1 MFGYTKCSHKFYLKS
16 LILTVVLLLS
26 GVSVYAWD
34 RNPLVQTY
42 NIYNGLSDDTV
53 NDILCDKKGFV
64 WLATHKGL
72 DRYDGY
78 HIRHVPVNDPRSLC
92 EDADGNIWLGT
103 YDGVYK
109 YDVATEKISQ
119 VDMPSFMH
127 ESLQY
132 LVSSYKDKV
141 IVQCGAE
148 YCLQFDAKSQECL
161 DVLQALASTVSET
174 GELYYI
180 SPEGAL
186 MVSAEE
192 QHANTVLTSERN
204 EEFIEVSRLYK
215 VGDYLYLCTDQ
226 QRSYV
231 FNLISRSVSVSD
243 RKVYDVLRR
252 SNGEVW
258 ISYVGGIS
266 VVDNNQ
272 QEIGS
277 YYSDHRSEF
286 HLPESIR
293 TLYEDYQG
301 GVWAGTYYSGVIH
314 LVDNLAEVKTYVPSF
329 AEQHFWPRNIVES
342 RDGYLWVSTSSTGL
356 YKLDPRTGSF
366 VKTHLPEETGLN
378 EHISAAAIVGDE
390 LLLGNRVGTFL
401 YDYRTGRVRP
411 LASGMGGSRAFLLDN
426 DGVLWVSFDNG
437 IYRRDKDGS
446 FHQICDDS
454 YSSIIKDREGRVW
467 ATSFFYG
474 VLKYTQEGGVQCYNV
489 SNGKSCSQK
498 ISSIVQDEFGKIWA
512 GTYGNGLLLYSEKE
526 DRFISA
532 SDLGAPML
540 PVFKI
545 LPDADGKFWITMS
558 QSMILFD
565 PVTRKSVSYSQFD
578 GLPISS
584 FNYAAGILASDGK
597 LYFGSRDMVLSF
609 SPSYKEL
616 TPKHIRPLFVAF
628 RPLGGAGYR
637 TSSQNFW
644 SVSDA
649 HLDLANGCNS
659 FEFEVSDMNY
669 SLPRNSYL
677 YYRLEGLSSKW
688 IPVED
693 GRISFINLPV
703 GKYTLTI
710 RAQNVSGV
718 FYPTENSVTFRV
730 RPPFMLSVFMIV
742 LYVLVLGV
750 AVYCIVAYYKR
761 KALRDARVK
770 AMTESLIRE
779 SETEKKLYASKIEFI
794 TNIAHEIKTP
804 LSLIK
809 LPAESLARKF
819 RSFSDKSVVED
830 VEIIYK
836 NSEKL
841 NHLLVELLN
850 IREFDSVNYNLNV
863 EECNVSKA
871 ISGVF
876 QRFEGA
882 ARKAGVKFTLEME
895 EDQLK
900 TSLDRMHF
908 DKVLTNMFSNAIK
921 YSDSWVAVKVSKTES
936 SFTVVVENDGTIVPL
951 DMREKIFHPLV
962 RYVSGNLNV
971 PGTGLG
977 LSISRKLAVLMG
989 GNLYMDEELSVNR
1002 FIFAMPLV
1010 YVPPQMDVVRNS
1022 QQEEIEM
1029 ISERKTIMVVEDND
1043 DMADYIAR
1051 KFRSLYKVVRLEDG
1065 KGALDYLGTGKLPSV
1080 IITDLMMPNMDGF
1093 ELCKEIKKNKK
1104 TMNIPIVVVSA
1115 MPEKDAKIQSLE
1127 NGADAYL
1134 EKPFT
1139 FELLQTTLNG
1149 LLTNKE
1155 RIQSYYSSYPII
1167 GIDSVRLS
1175 APDMRFLQKIQEH
1188 IMANLSNTALR
1199 VDDLAVVA
1207 NMSKSNLLKKM
1218 KTLVKMTPAEYI
1230 LKIRLKKSQELLLS
1244 GEYSVSEISSMVG
1257 FSSPSYF
1264 SQAFTREYAVYPKQ
1278 YRENMQK

>member
-1 MFGYTKCSHKFYLKS
+1 MLGHTIYSYESHLKS
-16 LILTVVLLLS
+16 LLLTVILVLT
-26 GVSVYAWD
+26 GINGHAWD

-53 NDILCDKKGFV
+53 NDVLCDGKGFV

-78 HIRHVPVNDPRSLC
+78 HIRHIPVNDPRSLC

-103 YDGVYK
+103 YDGIYK
-109 YDVATEKISQ
+109 YDVAAEKLGQIGLPPL
-119 VDMPSFMH
+119 VC
-127 ESLQY
+127 ESLPY
-132 LVSSYKDKV
+132 LVSSHKDKV
-141 IVQCGAE
+141 FVQCGTE
-148 YCLQFDAKSQECL
+148 YCLEFDAKSQECL
-161 DVLQALASTVSET
+161 KVQPAVASVVSET

-186 MVSAEE
+186 MVSAGG
-192 QHANTVLTSERN
+192 QYANTVLTSERN
-204 EEFIEVSRLYK
+204 EEFLEVSRLYH

-226 QRSYV
+226 QRFYV
-231 FNLISRSVSVSD
+231 FNMISKSVSVGS
-243 RKVYDVLRR
+243 RKVYDVMRR
-252 SNGEVW
+252 DNGEIW
-258 ISYVGGIS
+258 ISYVGSIAI
-266 VVDNNQ
+266 VDNDL
-272 QEIGS
+272 QETGS
-277 YYSDHRSEF
+277 YHIDHRDDFS
-286 HLPESIR
+286 LPESIR
-293 TLYEDYQG
+293 TLAEDYQG

-314 LVDNLAEVKTYVPSF
+314 LVDNVAEVKTYVPSV
-329 AEQHFWPRNIVES
+329 AEQHFWPRNIVEDS
-342 RDGYLWVSTSSTGL
+342 DGNLWVSTSSTGL
-356 YKLDPRTGSF
+356 YRLDPRSGRF
-366 VKTHLPEETGLN
+366 EKTFLPEETGLN

-390 LLLGNRVGTFL
+390 LLLGNRKGTCL
-401 YDYRTGRVRP
+401 YDCKTGRIRP
-411 LASGMGGSRAFLLDN
+411 LASGMGGSRAFLLDS

-437 IYRRDKDGS
+437 IYRRDPDGR
-446 FHQICDDS
+446 FHQICEDS

-474 VLKYTQEGGVQCYNV
+474 ILRYTQDGGVQCYNL

-498 ISSIVQDEFGKIWA
+498 ISSIVQDEAGRIWA
-512 GTYGNGLLLYSEKE
+512 GTYGDGLLLYHEKE
-526 DRFISA
+526 DRFVSA

-540 PVFKI
+540 PIFKI
-545 LPDADGKFWITMS
+545 LPDGDGNFWITTS
-558 QSMILFD
+558 QSIILFD
-565 PVTRKSVSYSQFD
+565 PVTRRTVSYSQFD

-584 FNYAAGILASDGK
+584 FNYAAGLLASDGK

-628 RPLGGAGYR
+628 RPLGAGYR

-761 KALRDARVK
+761 KALRDARTK

-841 NHLLVELLN
+841 NYLLVELLN

-1051 KFRSLYKVVRLEDG
+1051 KFRALYKVVRVEDG
-1065 KGALDYLGTGKLPSV
+1065 KAALDYLETGKLPSV

-1093 ELCKEIKKNKK
+1093 ELCKVLKKNKK

-1115 MPEKDAKIQSLE
+1115 MPERDAKIQSIE

-1167 GIDSVRLS
+1167 GVDSTRLS

-1199 VDDLAVVA
+1199 VDDLAAVS

-1218 KTLVKMTPAEYI
+1218 KSLVAMTPAEYI

-1244 GEYSVSEISSMVG
+1244 GEYSVSEISAMVG

-1264 SQAFTREYAVYPKQ
+1264 SQAFTREFGLYPKH
-1278 YRENMQK
+1278 YRDNVKK

>member
-1 MFGYTKCSHKFYLKS
+1 MF
-16 LILTVVLLLS
+16 
-26 GVSVYAWD
+26 
-34 RNPLVQTY
+34 
-42 NIYNGLSDDTV
+42 
-53 NDILCDKKGFV
+53 
-64 WLATHKGL
+64 
-72 DRYDGY
+72 
-78 HIRHVPVNDPRSLC
+78 
-92 EDADGNIWLGT
+92 
-103 YDGVYK
+103 
-109 YDVATEKISQ
+109 
-119 VDMPSFMH
+119 
-127 ESLQY
+127 
-132 LVSSYKDKV
+132 
-141 IVQCGAE
+141 VQCGPE
-148 YCLQFDAKSQECL
+148 YCLKFDAGSQECL
-161 DVLQALASTVSET
+161 EVSHAIASVVSGT

-180 SPEGAL
+180 SPEGSL
-186 MVSAEE
+186 MVSAEGA
-192 QHANTVLTSERN
+192 HSNTVLTSEWT
-204 EEFIEVSRLYK
+204 EEFLDVSRIHH
-215 VGDYLYLCTDQ
+215 VGDYLYLCTDRQ
-226 QRSYV
+226 CSYV
-231 FNLISRSVSVSD
+231 FSLTSRSVAVSD

-252 SNGEVW
+252 VNGEVW

-266 VVDNNQ
+266 IMDSNFR
-272 QEIGS
+272 EIGS
-277 YYSDHRSEF
+277 YHSDPKSGFR
-286 HLPESIR
+286 LPESIR
-293 TLYEDYQG
+293 TLAEDYQG
-301 GVWAGTYYSGVIH
+301 GIWAGTYYSGVMH
-314 LVDNLAEVKTYVPSF
+314 LVDNAAGVKTYVPSMP
-329 AEQHFWPRNIVES
+329 EQHFWPRNIVE
-342 RDGYLWVSTSSTGL
+342 DGDGCLWVSTANTGL
-356 YKLDPRTGSF
+356 YRLDPRSGRF
-366 VKTHLPEETGLN
+366 EKAVLPEETGLN

-390 LLLGNRVGTFL
+390 LLLGNRKGTYL
-401 YDYRTGRVRP
+401 YDYRSGRVRP
-411 LASGMGGSRAFLLDN
+411 LAAGMAGSRAFFLDS
-426 DGVLWVSFDNG
+426 DGELVVSFDNG
-437 IYRRDKDGS
+437 IYRRDKDGRY
-446 FHQICDDS
+446 HQICEDS
-454 YSSIIKDREGRVW
+454 YSSIIKDGEGRVW

-474 VLKYTQEGGVQCYNV
+474 VLKYTRDGGAQCYNV
-489 SNGKSCSQK
+489 SNGRSCSQK
-498 ISSIVQDEFGKIWA
+498 ISSIVQDKAGRIWA
-512 GTYGNGLLLYSEKE
+512 GTYGDGLLVYSEE
-526 DRFISA
+526 DDAFVSA

-540 PVFKI
+540 PIFKI
-545 LPDADGKFWITMS
+545 LSDTDGKFWITTS
-558 QSMILFD
+558 QSIILFD
-565 PVTRKSVSYSQFD
+565 PETKASVSYSQLD

-584 FNYAAGILASDGK
+584 FNYAAGMLASDGR
-597 LYFGSRDMVLSF
+597 LYFGSRDMILSF
-609 SPSYKEL
+609 SPSYKEQ
-616 TPKHIRPLFVAF
+616 TPAQLRPMFTAF
-628 RPLGGAGYR
+628 KPLGEVGYR
-637 TSSQNFW
+637 PQSHNFFKD
-644 SVSDA
+644 SEAYV
-649 HLDLANGCNS
+649 DLANGCNS

-669 SLPRNSYL
+669 SLPRNSCL
-677 YYRLEGLSSKW
+677 YYRLDGLSSKW
-688 IPVED
+688 VPVED
-693 GRISFINLPV
+693 GKVSFINLPV
-703 GKYTLTI
+703 GKYTLTVRTKDI
-710 RAQNVSGV
+710 SGA
-718 FYPTENSVTFRV
+718 FYPTEKSVTFRV
-730 RPPFMLSVFMIV
+730 RPPFMLSIFMIV
-742 LYVLVLGV
+742 VYALVLCV

-761 KALRDARVK
+761 KALRDARTK
-770 AMTESLIRE
+770 AMTESLMRE

-809 LPAESLARKF
+809 LPAESLSRKF
-819 RSFSDKSVVED
+819 SSFSDKSVVED

-841 NHLLVELLN
+841 NHLLEELLN

-863 EECNVSKA
+863 EECNVSKT
-871 ISGVF
+871 IRGVF

-882 ARKAGVKFTLEME
+882 ARKAGIRFSIQMSDDE
-895 EDQLK
+895 LK

-921 YSDSWVAVKVSKTES
+921 YSESNVVVKVQKSEN
-936 SFTVVVENDGTIVPL
+936 SFAVVVENDGSVVPM

-989 GNLYMDEELSVNR
+989 GNLYMDEDMSLNR
-1002 FIFAMPLV
+1002 FILAMPLV
-1010 YVPPQMDVVRNS
+1010 YVAPQVDVVQKS
-1022 QQEEIEM
+1022 GQDEIEM
-1029 ISERKTIMVVEDND
+1029 ISERKTILVVEDND

-1051 KFRSLYKVVRLEDG
+1051 KFRPLYKVVRVEDG
-1065 KGALDYLGTGKLPSV
+1065 KVALDYLATGKLPSV
-1080 IITDLMMPNMDGF
+1080 IMTDLMMPNMDGF

-1218 KTLVKMTPAEYI
+1218 KTLVGMTPAEYI
-1230 LKIRLKKSQELLLS
+1230 LKLRLKKSQELLLS